1 MNAMTVQLY
10 LHEQLMLLAL
20 RDEKGTIESKA
31 DMYQYA
37 LGGALLS
44 ELLLAGCVRLG
55 EDKKKRIELVQ
66 PKTFSDPVLDECL
79 NLIAA
84 SKRRRTAV
92 DWVSRFADLK
102 KLKERVA
109 QGLSRR
115 GILKESEDKVL
126 LIFTRK
132 IYPTIDP
139 RPEKRLIEQ
148 LRKAI
153 FTETAR
159 LDPRTAVLLSL
170 ADGTGMLPIHFDK
183 KKLKSRKR
191 RIDQITKSE
200 AVGAAAR
207 EAVEAAQA
215 AVAAVAV
222 MIATTTAV
230 RS

>member
-1 MNAMTVQLY
+1 
-10 LHEQLMLLAL
+10 MLLAL
-20 RDEKGTIESKA
+20 RDQKGTIESKA

-84 SKRRRTAV
+84 AKRRRTAA
-92 DWVSRFADLK
+92 DWVSRFASLK

-109 QGLSRR
+109 QGLCRR

-132 IYPTIDP
+132 IYPAIDP

-159 LDPRTAVLLSL
+159 LDPQTAVLLSL
-170 ADGTGMLPIHFDK
+170 AHGTGMLPIHFDK

-191 RIDQITKSE
+191 HIEQITKSE
-200 AVGAAAR
+200 AVGAATR

-215 AVAAVAV
+215 AVAA
-222 MIATTTAV
+222 IAAMTVTHH
-230 RS
+230 

>member
-1 MNAMTVQLY
+1 
-10 LHEQLMLLAL
+10 MLLAL

-66 PKTFSDPVLDECL
+66 PKAFSDPVLDECL

-84 SKRRRTAV
+84 AKRRRTAA
-92 DWVSRFADLK
+92 DWVSRFASLK

-109 QGLSRR
+109 QGLCRR

-159 LDPRTAVLLSL
+159 LDPQTAVLLSL
-170 ADGTGMLPIHFDK
+170 AHGTGMLPIHFDK

-191 RIDQITKSE
+191 HIEQITKSE
-200 AVGAAAR
+200 AVGAATR
-207 EAVEAAQA
+207 EAVEAVQA
-215 AVAAVAV
+215 AVAAVPAMTV
-222 MIATTTAV
+222 THH
-230 RS
+230 

>member
-1 MNAMTVQLY
+1 MTVQLH

-44 ELLLAGCVRLG
+44 ELLLAGCLRLG

-84 SKRRRTAV
+84 AKRRRTAA
-92 DWVSRFADLK
+92 DWVSRFASLK

-109 QGLSRR
+109 QGLCRR
-115 GILKESEDKVL
+115 GVLKESEDKVL

-159 LDPRTAVLLSL
+159 LDPQTAVLLSL
-170 ADGTGMLPIHFDK
+170 AHGTGMLPIHFDK

-191 RIDQITKSE
+191 HIEQITKSE
-200 AVGAAAR
+200 AVGAATR

-215 AVAAVAV
+215 AVAAVAAMTV
-222 MIATTTAV
+222 
-230 RS
+230 SHH

>member
-1 MNAMTVQLY
+1 
-10 LHEQLMLLAL
+10 MLLAL
-20 RDEKGTIESKA
+20 RAEKGTIESKA

-44 ELLLAGCVRLG
+44 ELLLAGCLRLG

-66 PKTFSDPVLDECL
+66 PKAFSDPVLDECL

-84 SKRRRTAV
+84 AKRRRTAA
-92 DWVSRFADLK
+92 DWVSRFASLK

-109 QGLSRR
+109 QGLCRR

-139 RPEKRLIEQ
+139 KPEKRLIEQ

-159 LDPRTAVLLSL
+159 LDPQTAVLLSL
-170 ADGTGMLPIHFDK
+170 AHGTGMLPIHFDK

-191 RIDQITKSE
+191 HIEQITKSE
-200 AVGAAAR
+200 AVGAATR

-215 AVAAVAV
+215 AVAAIAV
-222 MIATTTAV
+222 MTA
-230 RS
+230 SHH